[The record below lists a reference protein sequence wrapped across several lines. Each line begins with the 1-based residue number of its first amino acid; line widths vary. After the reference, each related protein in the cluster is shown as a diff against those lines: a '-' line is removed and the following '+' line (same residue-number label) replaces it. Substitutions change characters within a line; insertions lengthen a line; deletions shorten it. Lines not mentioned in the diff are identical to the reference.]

1 MKGKTSSL
9 NAAVAG
15 AIILFEILRQQHPLN
30 QRQLFSLTRLL

>member
-15 AIILFEILRQQHPLN
+15 AIILFEILRQQLKN
-30 QRQLFSLTRLL
+30 NTKSSE